1 MRSLILVIAGV
12 TAVFLAEHSDAA
24 EHGFYIGGAV
34 GQTRT
39 EEKFD
44 FGNFFDDRDSS
55 YKIMGGFRP
64 FDWFAIEG
72 SYFDFGDVTL
82 NQDTPDLS
90 PFRLSQRGYGAFG
103 MFLWEFTAIDL
114 FAKTGIIRSSADTR
128 SNSIIGPLNFTDR
141 DTDYAWGFG
150 GQMRFGKLATRLEYE
165 RFHISNGDGFET
177 PRSLTFGLT
186 WALGDD

>member
-1 MRSLILVIAGV
+1 MRALSIVIAGL
-12 TAVFLAEHSDAA
+12 TIGFLADTAPAA

-55 YKIMGGFRP
+55 YKVMGGFRP

-72 SYFDFGDVTL
+72 SYFDFGQVRL
-82 NQDTPDLS
+82 NENIPDLS
-90 PFRLSQRGYGAFG
+90 PFSLTQRGYGAFG
-103 MFLWEFTAIDL
+103 IFLMEFTAIDL
-114 FAKTGIIRSSADTR
+114 FAKTGIVRSTAKTR
-128 SNSIIGPLNFTDR
+128 SNSIIGPLRFTDH

-150 GQMRFGKLATRLEYE
+150 GQLRFGRLATRIEYE
-165 RFHISNGDGFET
+165 RFHISNGAGFET
-177 PRSLTFGLT
+177 PRSLTLGFT
-186 WALGDD
+186 WALGSD

>member
-1 MRSLILVIAGV
+1 MRSLILVIAGL
-12 TAVFLAEHSDAA
+12 TSVFLTAHSNAA

-55 YKIMGGFRP
+55 YKVMGGFRP

-72 SYFDFGDVTL
+72 SFFDFGGVTL
-82 NQDTPDLS
+82 NQDIPDLS

-103 MFLWEFTAIDL
+103 VFLWEFTAIDL
-114 FAKTGIIRSSADTR
+114 FAKTGIIRSSANTQT
-128 SNSIIGPLNFTDR
+128 NSIIGPLSFTDR

-150 GQMRFGKLATRLEYE
+150 GQMRFGKLATRIEYE
-165 RFHISNGDGFET
+165 RFHISNGDSFRT
-177 PRSLTFGLT
+177 PRSLSFGMT
-186 WALGDD
+186 WSLGGG

>member
-12 TAVFLAEHSDAA
+12 TAVFLAEHSYAA

-114 FAKTGIIRSSADTR
+114 FAKTGIIRSSAKTR
-128 SNSIIGPLNFTDR
+128 SNSIIGPLNFTDH